1 MMFFKRTAALI
12 ICSVLFTLN
21 FLLSSCNYRFNDVA
35 VDPNIKTAK
44 IATIENVAQYVNPQL
59 TPNLTDRLRQKVNN
73 QTKLSLTNSDNANI
87 IIEGK
92 ITDYI
97 VTTSGATQVDGKSQ
111 ASINR
116 LSVTVKMNVT
126 NHVDEK
132 QSKEFSVTRQFDFKA
147 NLSLQTAEAGLLDEM
162 VKNLTDEIF
171 NQLFSNW

>member
-1 MMFFKRTAALI
+1 MMFLNRLAALI
-12 ICSVLFTLN
+12 ICVGFLTLNVLF
-21 FLLSSCNYRFNDVA
+21 SSCSYRFNDIS

-44 IATIENVAQYVNPQL
+44 ISTIENIAQYVNPQL

-87 IIEGK
+87 IIDGK

-97 VTTSGATQVDGKSQ
+97 VTTSGATQVNGKSQ

-116 LSVTVKMNVT
+116 LSVTVKMNIT

-132 QSKEFSVTRQFDFKA
+132 QSREFTVTRQFDFNA
-147 NLSLQTAEAGLLDEM
+147 NLSLQSAEANLLDEM